1 MVNRT
6 IYEKVLRLTL
16 SSWWCLSFP
25 YEKDFNFT
33 SLALLVLV
41 LLLTFHIR
49 LFVHSGSSIG
59 CRCHCT
65 KNLVEFSNHLW
76 VLGG

>member
-41 LLLTFHIR
+41 LLLIFYVGLSMH
-49 LFVHSGSSIG
+49 LGSGIG
-59 CRCHCT
+59 CLCRCI
-65 KNLVEFSNHLW
+65 KNFVELSNCLW
-76 VLGG
+76 VFGG